1 LKLIIAGGRDF
12 NDYNRMASD
21 FDTVFCENIY
31 DDYGIKEVR
40 YRVHEIV
47 SGMANGADTLALR
60 LAKDEDIPVKE
71 FPAEWDKYSVAAG
84 PYRNKQM
91 GDYADE
97 LLAFWDGKSKGTKH
111 MIDYM
116 NSLGKPVWVRM
127 YTGKQSLQS
136 KPMKA
141 SPKK

>member
-12 NDYNRMASD
+12 NN
-21 FDTVFCENIY
+21 FELVKDTVYTLY
-31 DDYGIKEVR
+31 DPEVNGM
-40 YRVHEIV
+40 YHTWLEIV
-47 SGMANGADTLALR
+47 SGGAKGADYLGEQ
-60 LAKDEDIPVKE
+60 LAKYHEIHVRT
-71 FPAEWDKYSVAAG
+71 FHAEWDKYSVAAG